1 MLNKI
6 QNQRSSEEIRTRI
19 PWILWFIWKARND
32 MVFELKEISPM
43 EIQHSA
49 TLEAA
54 SKSLAYVVSAVTEE
68 NESPLVVEHRTI
80 PSRPFCRF
88 DASWKDADTRYV
100 EAHDLIPSQLD
111 PETLSQPAHDRRLD
125 SARDNSLFP
134 FVIRRSQLQLAFPIQ
149 ARTARDTFQL

>member
-43 EIQHSA
+43 EILHSA

-88 DASWKDADTRYV
+88 DASWKDTDTRYV
-100 EAHDLIPSQLD
+100 EGSVIVNEDGNIIFGSFSSNRVLSLLHAEILTSSQLW
-111 PETLSQPAHDRRLD
+111 L
-125 SARDNSLFP
+125 NGF
-134 FVIRRSQLQLAFPIQ
+134 
-149 ARTARDTFQL
+149 